1 VAKFKEKLKK
11 RMQIQLQKH
20 YKADKK
26 AEIDRKLKA
35 EEARVVREE
44 ELKEIMKKVKARRP
58 GSDSLSNGSEDD
70 SNVPLQ
76 RPNLRR
82 RSSSGR
88 SSRSHSPTDDANPIS
103 NRRRSRSRERKR
115 SSLQR
120 DDRRSRSRE
129 RRYRRSRDRSRE
141 RDRSSRAGG
150 GSGDRYRRY

>member
-1 VAKFKEKLKK
+1 MLEFL
-11 RMQIQLQKH
+11 LLSLD
-20 YKADKK
+20 KADKK
-26 AEIDRKLKA
+26 AEINRKLKA

-44 ELKEIMKKVKARRP
+44 ELKEIMKKVKSRR
-58 GSDSLSNGSEDD
+58 GSDSLSTGSEDD

-88 SSRSHSPTDDANPIS
+88 SSRSHSPSAPIS

-115 SSLQR
+115 PSHR
-120 DDRRSRSRE
+120 DDRRSRSKSRE

-141 RDRSSRAGG
+141 RDKSSRAGGG
-150 GSGDRYRRY
+150 GSGDRYRRN